1 MPSKSHSHSINRLL
15 VLCMGGSLR
24 VGVLLRMVGS
34 RCIAC
39 PGARPGAPGCC
50 PSYLVKCLNIAL
62 YLPK

>member
-34 RCIAC
+34 RCIA
-39 PGARPGAPGCC
+39 RPGAPGCC
-50 PSYLVKCLNIAL
+50 PSYLVKCPNIAL
-62 YLPK
+62 QAA